1 MLPGADG
8 VDRQPVTSIDPH
20 PVATDG
26 DRAAGDRLD
35 RRIGWVTFAAAVVLV
50 VAGLGQSLLG
60 LRVFASSDVVYRV
73 APWSAQVPPGFSAEN
88 DYVQDPIDAV
98 LPGAYE
104 FVSRLRDGDVA
115 QWSDLQSGGFEVAAT
130 PNLALYSPLTAPY
143 VVLPLWLAPAY
154 GKLLEIVVTIGGM
167 VLFTRRLGLGRA
179 AGWMG
184 GLAFATS
191 GFMVAWT
198 NWPQT
203 RVAAFVP
210 ALFWA
215 LERLLQT
222 RNGRSVA
229 LVAAVVG
236 AMLAG
241 GFPAVT
247 TYALYTGAA
256 YVLVRLVVLERH
268 RLARLVTSGGLA
280 IAGVAA
286 GALLVAVQLLPF
298 LDLLG
303 QTYVGPRDQDAEN
316 FLPLASLVTMLAP
329 DAMGTTN
336 ARIGWLGPRNPI
348 ESFSYA
354 GVAVVL
360 LAGIGMITGFRAAR
374 AEHRDQV
381 SRRGVRTFLIVA
393 TLVWGV
399 AIYAGGPWLTLL
411 QRLPFLDMNP
421 IGRARSVLGFLVAV
435 LAAVGFDALLRSEPV
450 QVRLRELWRGTAGE
464 RRARAARAIAWALLA
479 GATVALIAH
488 GLQYAVDG
496 GFYGY
501 YGTRIMIAAGLGV
514 AALVG
519 VILARTRRGGWRLA
533 GLVLVPAVV
542 LGQAI
547 MVVVP
552 FWPEVPREDFY
563 PVTDTHRF
571 LAANIGHDRYLA
583 ADDAL
588 MPGSNVAYGLRSLS
602 GHAFMRESFAEL
614 LRAVDPDAFVAPTL
628 AEPSVPSAVAGAALL
643 DRLGVTYLVSPPESE
658 VAGVRTTVGGSAQ
671 QVVWT
676 PGSTLRFELDGGPL
690 RGVGVALAETPSDLD
705 VPARVEA
712 RVVDQAGAVELAGA
726 RLLRD
731 RTKPGDVVVALAGE
745 DVAASRPLTIELT
758 LRADHTVLLA
768 GSAGVPQLVVVR
780 PGGDSLEMLRSD
792 EAVVYEREDALPR
805 IRWAGTSAVEPDG
818 PTAIGR
824 MLAGEEADVLL
835 AEPGP
840 EADGSSAAVEVLE
853 DSGDTIRVRVDA
865 DGAGYVVVADAL
877 QDSFRATLD
886 GEPVQLRAA
895 DHAVVAVATPAGE
908 HEIMITYDAPRGGA
922 GLIISIATAVA
933 LVLLVLINPGRAR
946 TRRSSPPRTDAR

>member
-1 MLPGADG
+1 MS
-8 VDRQPVTSIDPH
+8 TDPST
-20 PVATDG
+20 PTAE
-26 DRAAGDRLD
+26 RAPDDDRLD
-35 RRIGWVTFAAAVVLV
+35 RRIGWVTVAATVVLV
-50 VAGLGQSLLG
+50 IAGLGQSLLG
-60 LRVFASSDVVYRV
+60 LKVFASSDVVYRV
-73 APWSAQVPPGFSAEN
+73 SPWSAQVAPGFTAEN

-98 LPGAYE
+98 LPGASE
-104 FVSRLRDGDVA
+104 FVSRLRDGDLA
-115 QWSDLQSGGFEVAAT
+115 QWSNLQSGGFEVAAT
-130 PNLALYSPLTAPY
+130 PNLALYSPLAAPY

-154 GKLLEIVVTIGGM
+154 VKLVEMVVTIGGM

-184 GLAFATS
+184 GLAYATS

-215 LERLLQT
+215 LERLLQV
-222 RNGRSVA
+222 RGGRSVA

-256 YVLVRLVVLERH
+256 YVLVRLAVLERH
-268 RLARLVTSGGLA
+268 RLGRLVTSGGLA
-280 IAGVAA
+280 IASVAA

-374 AEHRDQV
+374 AGSRAPV
-381 SRRGVRTFLIVA
+381 SRRGVRAFLIAA

-411 QRLPFLDMNP
+411 QRVPFLDMNP

-435 LAAVGFDALLRSEPV
+435 LAAIGFDALLRSEPV
-450 QVRLRELWRGTAGE
+450 QVRLRGLWRGTPGE
-464 RRARAARAIAWALLA
+464 RWGRVARAGAWAVLA
-479 GATVALIAH
+479 VATVALIAH

-501 YGTRIMIAAGLGV
+501 YGTRVVIAAGLG
-514 AALVG
+514 ALALIGVG
-519 VILARTRRGGWRLA
+519 LARFRRGGWRLA
-533 GLVLVPAVV
+533 GLVLIPAVV
-542 LGQAI
+542 LGQAVT
-547 MVVVP
+547 VVVP
-552 FWPEVPREDFY
+552 FWPEVPRADFY

-571 LAANIGHDRYLA
+571 LAANLGHDRYLA

-602 GHAFMRESFAEL
+602 GHAFMREPFAEL

-628 AEPSVPSAVAGAALL
+628 AQPSVSSAVTGGALL
-643 DRLGVTYLVSPPESE
+643 DRLGVTYLVAPPESE
-658 VAGVRTTVGGSAQ
+658 VAGARTAIGSSDQ
-671 QVVWT
+671 QTVWT
-676 PGSTLRFELDGGPL
+676 PGTTLRFELDGGPL
-690 RGVGVALAETPSDLD
+690 RGVGVVLAVTPSELDL
-705 VPARVEA
+705 PARVEA
-712 RVVDQAGAVELAGA
+712 RVFDQSGAVELTGT

-731 RTKPGDVVVALAGE
+731 RTAPGDVVVALPGE
-745 DVAASRPLTIELT
+745 DVDAAARLTVEIT
-758 LRADHTVLLA
+758 LQADHPVLLA
-768 GSAGVPQLVVVR
+768 GSGERAQLVVVR
-780 PGGDSLEMLRSD
+780 PGGDSLELRRSAG
-792 EAVVYEREDALPR
+792 AVVYERAGALPR
-805 IRWAGTSAVEPDG
+805 IRWAGTAAVEPDG
-818 PTAIGR
+818 PTAIDR
-824 MLAGEEADVLL
+824 LLDGEEADVLL
-835 AEPGP
+835 AAPGP
-840 EADGSSAAVEVLE
+840 AADGSNAVVDVLE
-853 DSGDTIRVRVDA
+853 DSGDTIRVRVEA
-865 DGAGYVVVADAL
+865 DGAGYLVVADAL

-886 GEPVQLRAA
+886 GEPVELRAA

-908 HEIMITYDAPRGGA
+908 HEIMITYAAPRGGA

-933 LVLLVLINPGRAR
+933 LLLLVVINPGRAR
-946 TRRSSPPRTDAR
+946 TRRSSPQRIAPR